1 MKFGKKSIT
10 LLGVGI
16 VMILVICL
24 TTLYNSNSETQSELL
39 TQLDLIQPAIEKSS
53 SQEVDQQ
60 ILNIEDRQ
68 TEAESQMQ
76 AAKAQL
82 QQPINA
88 IVITDELLDIALI
101 TGVEIIKLSSPG
113 ISDKQLGGLTFT
125 QLPVR
130 LEVVG
135 EVANLISFISEFTRA
150 YPTGLVKS
158 AQMSIPEEEEVAEP
172 ENPEEPEEPEEPENP
187 EEPAEEEELELPSAK
202 LEIQIYSCEVG

>member
-1 MKFGKKSIT
+1 MKFSKKSIT

-24 TTLYNSNSETQSELL
+24 TTLYNRNSETQSELL
-39 TQLDLIQPAIEKSS
+39 GQLDLIQPAIAKSS
-53 SQEVDQQ
+53 SREVDQRIQ
-60 ILNIEDRQ
+60 DIEARQ
-68 TEAESQMQ
+68 AEAESQMQ
-76 AAKAQL
+76 TAKAQL

-101 TGVEIIKLSSPG
+101 TGVEIMMISSPG

-125 QLPVR
+125 QLPIR

-135 EVANLISFISEFTRA
+135 EVANLISFISEFTRT
-150 YPTGLVKS
+150 YPTGVIKS
-158 AQMSIPEEEEVAEP
+158 AQLSIPELEEVPGEEET
-172 ENPEEPEEPEEPENP
+172 EEPEI
-187 EEPAEEEELELPSAK
+187 PSAS